1 MENVTGQQYREPIP
15 NVRRGNHVIAY
26 VDNELKKYCHI
37 LKKLSNCVKLLL
49 KPVGLAIINGKPVN
63 NLFT

>member
-1 MENVTGQQYREPIP
+1 M
-15 NVRRGNHVIAY
+15 IAY